1 MFAMAAKQGVVADS
15 TITDELEASDG
26 EEDSR
31 SRPELQLRLSGD
43 ENVAAETNEDESSG
57 DSAVGLQFT
66 RSAERVLTSLLQDD
80 TSDDETSSSADS
92 SDDDEDDEDED
103 AAIDVAANEEQDE
116 FDRELARMMAESGRE
131 ARQPVAMRRN
141 VLNERSLP
149 VLKRQPISAQPE
161 EEEPQH
167 MRFTLL
173 MKKGTKQQVRAGD
186 LCI

>member
-31 SRPELQLRLSGD
+31 SRPELQPRLSGD
-43 ENVAAETNEDESSG
+43 ENVAAETNEDESSD

-66 RSAERVLTSLLQDD
+66 RSAERVLTSPLQDD

-92 SDDDEDDEDED
+92 SDDDEDEDED
-103 AAIDVAANEEQDE
+103 VAIDVAANEEQDE

-149 VLKRQPISAQPE
+149 ILKRQPISAQPE
-161 EEEPQH
+161 EEDPQH

-173 MKKGTKQQVRAGD
+173 MKKGAKQQVRAGD